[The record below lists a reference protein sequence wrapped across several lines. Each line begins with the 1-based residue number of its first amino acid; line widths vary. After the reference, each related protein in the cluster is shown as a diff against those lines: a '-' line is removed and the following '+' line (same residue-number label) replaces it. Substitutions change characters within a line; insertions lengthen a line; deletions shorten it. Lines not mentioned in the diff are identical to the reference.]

1 MADLSFGLSGLAG
14 PELSAL
20 GGGMAGGL
28 LSRFA
33 NYASLGGVSFAVIDS
48 REEIGRRINRVLFPD
63 LPTSKQVFQDFGA
76 IDTPI
81 TISGLIVGDDYVIR
95 AQRMRKA
102 LAKPGKM
109 TLLHPWWG
117 RLKVRLVQP
126 AQISF
131 NERQIRVAHFQAVVV
146 RDPDPPAKK
155 GFFGSLI
162 DTVSDVLSEA
172 DGLMDEAQEAVA
184 GVLSAVSLP
193 LALVNA
199 VSSLI
204 SEGSGI
210 WDGLTARSPEPIKA
224 AMTAPQALMSTAL
237 VPPQRNTDQSYA
249 HAVSAALIAVPAS
262 LVGCVSTE
270 ESSVIAP
277 VSEGTDRDGTTDN
290 EPVTGQQ
297 IASLLL
303 AGSEQIG
310 QLADRLS
317 QSNPDPSAVLCL
329 GVAARAVLVSQL
341 ASAWTACVFVSNED
355 AQALLT
361 AITDAID
368 ALQTDV
374 VAASGGH
381 TRVALQPLFTRLQ
394 KLRCAF
400 INDASAQIGSLPT
413 VVDVPV
419 AAPRSLWALCYAL
432 QGDDVRAVQPMLD
445 DAMTR
450 NAILHPG
457 SVGPATLAMLEAS
470 DDQ

>member
-1 MADLSFGLSGLAG
+1 MGDLSFGLSGLAG

-48 REEIGRRINRVLFPD
+48 KEEIGRRINRVLFPD
-63 LPTSKQVFQDFGA
+63 LPPSKQVFQDFGA

-81 TISGLIVGDDYVIR
+81 TITGVIVGDDYVIR
-95 AQRMRKA
+95 ATRMRKT
-102 LAKPGKM
+102 LAKPGRM

-117 RLKVRLVQP
+117 RLKVRLVHP

-131 NERQIRVAHFQAVVV
+131 SERQIRVAHFQAVVV

-162 DTVSDVLSEA
+162 DTVNDLLEQA
-172 DGLMDEAQEAVA
+172 DGLMDDVQEAVA
-184 GVLSAVSLP
+184 SVLSAVSLP
-193 LALVNA
+193 LALVNS

-204 SEGSGI
+204 SQGSGI
-210 WDGLTARSPEPIKA
+210 WDSLTERAPEPIKA
-224 AMTAPQALMSTAL
+224 AMTAPQAAMNTAI
-237 VPPQRNTDQSYA
+237 VPPQRNIDQSYA
-249 HAVSAALIAVPAS
+249 NAVSAALIAVPAS
-262 LVGCVSTE
+262 LAGCVSTE

-277 VSEGTDRDGTTDN
+277 VSEGTDRDGTADN
-290 EPVTGQQ
+290 EPITGQQ

-303 AGSEQIG
+303 AGSEQFG

-317 QSNPDPSAVLCL
+317 QSNPDPSAVLAL

-341 ASAWTACVFVSNED
+341 ASAWADCVFVSNED

-361 AITDAID
+361 QITDAID
-368 ALQTDV
+368 GLTNDV
-374 VAASGGH
+374 VAASGGQ

-400 INDASAQIGSLPT
+400 INDGSAQIGSLPT

-419 AAPRSLWALCYAL
+419 AVPRSLWALTYAL
-432 QGDDVRAVQPMLD
+432 QGDDVSTVQPMLD
-445 DAMTR
+445 DAVSR

-457 SVGPATLAMLEAS
+457 HVGPTTLAMLEN
-470 DDQ
+470 DNEF